1 MPILYLLLYLVAALV
16 LALKMLEPI
25 PRRLKVEI
33 MEFKLVSWQSRYSRG
48 GGAYIAIYCRRK
60 APWKPSR
67 PPAGRLVGRLNGLIY
82 GHFADG
88 ESVGTACVQC

>member
-33 MEFKLVSWQSRYSRG
+33 MEFKLVS
-48 GGAYIAIYCRRK
+48 
-60 APWKPSR
+60 
-67 PPAGRLVGRLNGLIY
+67 
-82 GHFADG
+82 
-88 ESVGTACVQC
+88 